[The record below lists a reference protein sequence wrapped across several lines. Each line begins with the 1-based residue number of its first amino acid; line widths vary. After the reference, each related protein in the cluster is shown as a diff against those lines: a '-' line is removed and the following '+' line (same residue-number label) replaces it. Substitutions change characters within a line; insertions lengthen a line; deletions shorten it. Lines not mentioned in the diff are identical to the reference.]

1 MGNGCYVCTYT
12 LPIDY
17 AEEEEEVEDET
28 RPQTAVAVLGGLGA
42 VRQAQRVQVGHLEVS
57 PFDVG
62 VSPGITSVFTA
73 PFDTNGVLHYITTD
87 GG

>member
-1 MGNGCYVCTYT
+1 
-12 LPIDY
+12 
-17 AEEEEEVEDET
+17 
-28 RPQTAVAVLGGLGA
+28 LGGLGA